1 MNARC
6 TQCVHVGSHKL
17 KLPKTVIIHA
27 IKVQPPPTPPPP
39 CKSTDRLWQAHIM
52 QSQRLSCDNQRTHT
66 HTRQTNTTL
75 KLERLDSHLT

>member
-17 KLPKTVIIHA
+17 KLPKTFIIHA
-27 IKVQPPPTPPPP
+27 IKVQPPP
-39 CKSTDRLWQAHIM
+39 KSTDRLWQAHIM